1 VLIECPR
8 ACNSILNQ
16 LWAQAPGSFRNLA
29 LRVLTALKDGKPR
42 SFTALLSEV
51 GFSHNTLQQHL
62 ERLMAQ
68 GLIVREKATA
78 NGFGRPKFAYH
89 VPFRTTKHSLALQDP
104 HVELVA
110 LPFSRLRHVCRF
122 EKGGYCK
129 ETKRN
134 CAPQICP
141 QIRK

>member
-1 VLIECPR
+1 
-8 ACNSILNQ
+8 
-16 LWAQAPGSFRNLA
+16 
-29 LRVLTALKDGKPR
+29 
-42 SFTALLSEV
+42 V

-62 ERLMAQ
+62 KRLMAQ

-78 NGFGRPKFAYH
+78 SSFGRPKFAYH
-89 VPFRTTKHSLALQDP
+89 VPSRTTKQVALALQDP

-110 LPFSRLRHVCRF
+110 LLFSRLRHVCRF

-129 ETKRN
+129 ETRRD